1 VHISLAAEKIGE
13 IAGLPITNSMVMTI
27 LTSIILIILA
37 FLATKNLKK
46 VPEGIQNFFE
56 AIIEFLFNIAESV
69 IGNREKTKKYFPL
82 VATLF
87 LFIIINNWLG
97 LLPGVGTI
105 GFHETHHG
113 HDVFVPLLRTGN
125 ADLNTTIALATVTM
139 IAVQLFGIIAIGFF
153 KYSGKFINFKN
164 PIYLGIGLL
173 ELMGEI
179 SRMISFAFRLFGNI
193 FAGEVLLTVIAI
205 IVPYIAPLPFF
216 GLELFVG
223 FIQALVFTMLALVF
237 IRMAIED
244 HAEAH

>member
-1 VHISLAAEKIGE
+1 MHISLVAEKIGE
-13 IAGLPITNSMVMTI
+13 IAGLPITNSMVMTL
-27 LTSIILIILA
+27 LTSVILIILA
-37 FLATKNLKK
+37 FFATKNIKK
-46 VPEGIQNFFE
+46 IPEGIQNFFE
-56 AIIEFLFNIAESV
+56 MIIELLFDLAESV
-69 IGNREKTKKYFPL
+69 IGSREKTKKYFPL

-105 GFHETHHG
+105 GFHQTQHG
-113 HDVFVPLLRTGN
+113 HEVFVPLLRTGN
-125 ADLNTTIALATVTM
+125 ADLNTTIALAAIT
-139 IAVQLFGIIAIGFF
+139 IFAVQIFGIIALGFF
-153 KYSGKFINFKN
+153 KHSSKYINFKN
-164 PIYLGIGLL
+164 PILFVVGLL
-173 ELMGEI
+173 ELVGEI

-193 FAGEVLLTVIAI
+193 FAGEVLLTIIAV

-237 IRMAIED
+237 IRMAVED